1 MRTGLMGGTFNP
13 PHMGH
18 INAARAAKVEL
29 ELDRLIFIPTGV
41 PPHKQMAA
49 GSPSSQDRLEMT
61 RIAARLVDAEVS
73 DIEILREGK
82 SFTVDTLREIK
93 SKLPKDDLWLVMGTD
108 MFLSIE
114 SWREP
119 QTIFELVNIAAVP
132 RDKNDLETLRKHGRL
147 LKEKYGAVSRIIETE
162 AVTIS
167 SSELRPDINSNGF
180 LEFLPEEVRAYIA
193 KNKLYGI
200 SGSDRF

>member
-1 MRTGLMGGTFNP
+1 MRTGVMGGTFNP

-18 INAARAAKVEL
+18 INAARAAKSEL
-29 ELDRLIFIPTGV
+29 ELHRLIFIPTGV

-49 GSPSSQDRLEMT
+49 GSPSSADRLEMT
-61 RIAARLVDAEVS
+61 RIAARIVDAEVS

-93 SKLPKDDLWLVMGTD
+93 NELPKDELWLIMGTD
-108 MFLSIE
+108 MFLTIE

-132 RDKNDLETLRKHGRL
+132 RDKNDLEILRKHGRL

-167 SSELRPDINSNGF
+167 SSELRPDINSNGL

-200 SGSDRF
+200 SGSDKF